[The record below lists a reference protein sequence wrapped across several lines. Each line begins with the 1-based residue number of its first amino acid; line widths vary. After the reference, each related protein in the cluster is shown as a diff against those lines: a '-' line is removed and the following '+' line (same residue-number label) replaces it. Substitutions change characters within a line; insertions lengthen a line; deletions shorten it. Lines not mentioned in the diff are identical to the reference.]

1 MAILDLRPE
10 SGSILDRLL
19 HLGFIYDHEE
29 TRTVEEGEQVT
40 VQVWMRYE
48 IAARAEFSGES
59 GPVTFTD
66 TDTRLSKTVSVDEL
80 KTISSILTWRSKNG
94 APGSSQATDDSDS
107 GSSLDLSV

>member
-1 MAILDLRPE
+1 MAVLDLRPA

-29 TRTVEEGEQVT
+29 TRSTEEGEPET

-66 TDTRLSKTVSVDEL
+66 TDTRLSKTVSVEEL
-80 KTISSILTWRSKNG
+80 KSISSVITWRSKNG
-94 APGSSQATDDSDS
+94 APGSPSTDES
-107 GSSLDLSV
+107 GDDLDLT

>member
-1 MAILDLRPE
+1 MAVLDLRPA

-29 TRTVEEGEQVT
+29 TRSTEEGEPET

-48 IAARAEFSGES
+48 ISARAEFSGEA

-66 TDTRLSKTVSVDEL
+66 TDTRLSKTVSVEEL
-80 KTISSILTWRSKNG
+80 KSISSVITWRSKNG
-94 APGSSQATDDSDS
+94 APGSPSTDAS
-107 GSSLDLSV
+107 GDDLDLT

>member
-1 MAILDLRPE
+1 MAVLDLRPA

-29 TRTVEEGEQVT
+29 TRTTEEGEPET

-48 IAARAEFSGES
+48 ISARAEFSGES

-66 TDTRLSKTVSVDEL
+66 TDTRLSKTVSAEEL
-80 KTISSILTWRSKNG
+80 KSISSVITWRSKNG
-94 APGSSQATDDSDS
+94 IPGSVSSDTSGDD
-107 GSSLDLSV
+107 LDLT